1 MATPNTFSLLS
12 LTLVVIFSLIL
23 LQKVSSSHV
32 LHRQLS
38 NLSPPLV
45 DTTLL
50 TGYHFR
56 PLRNWINGNFLI
68 YFFFLK

>member
-1 MATPNTFSLLS
+1 MLW
-12 LTLVVIFSLIL
+12 LTLVAIFPLIL

-32 LHRQLS
+32 LLQELS

-56 PLRNWINGNFLI
+56 PPRNWINGTFL
-68 YFFFLK
+68 FLFLK